1 MILHFCL
8 TFCLFAGGPLLV
20 EASDEVEAVEVD
32 ALDFLFPLLPLDLG
46 SEVEELNDDL
56 PLVCLSPL
64 LLEEEDLFEVALLE
78 DVDALAL
85 EVKALLLEDDLEEL
99 LLPPVVDSLLLEV
112 SLTLLPPTALGP
124 PCFTAA
130 SVALATIFSA
140 VSCSLKGLLPLI
152 FEAALVLLA
161 VAAALAD
168 EPLPAAVLVP
178 LHAALLLPSRWS
190 LLGTISNLPSGCR
203 EPPCL
208 VLLIFILR
216 PFSLSLADE
225 FCEEA
230 AKPLPRPLRS
240 LEVRVVV
247 SVNVCVVEPE
257 LLLLL
262 FVVTSVLSF
271 EEPEEAM
278 PTGVP
283 PPDEARLPPGDAGAA
298 SPFMEVID
306 VPVEAV
312 EDAVTACPEAELA
325 DEVEVLAAGEA
336 VDILSMSASKSMM
349 RLPTSTSGQ
358 LLSSSKS
365 KLSAAAEDDDDDED
379 DDEFEDCV
387 ELAALV
393 WFAFLLAF
401 LTDEE
406 AGLLRLPEG
415 VPGLEAAAAEGP
427 LLLPAGVTLTGG
439 CTSSCI
445 GRDVGPQHHGA
456 QRYTVEAGAHMKAF
470 SHLLITCHEA
480 SKRLFCQ
487 LTARSVSAEVVMFR
501 VVITRPFCFL

>member
-1 MILHFCL
+1 M
-8 TFCLFAGGPLLV
+8 
-20 EASDEVEAVEVD
+20 ASDEVEAEVD
-32 ALDFLFPLLPLDLG
+32 ALDFLLPLPLDLG
-46 SEVEELNDDL
+46 SEVEELIDDL
-56 PLVCLSPL
+56 PLVCLSLPL
-64 LLEEEDLFEVALLE
+64 LEEDLFEVALFE

-99 LLPPVVDSLLLEV
+99 PPPVDSLLLEV

-124 PCFTAA
+124 PCLTAA

-140 VSCSLKGLLPLI
+140 VSCSLKGLLPLT
-152 FEAALVLLA
+152 FEAAFAVEVPLA
-161 VAAALAD
+161 VVAELAD
-168 EPLPAAVLVP
+168 EPLPAAVLP
-178 LHAALLLPSRWS
+178 LHAALLLLPSRWS

-208 VLLIFILR
+208 VRLIFILR

-230 AKPLPRPLRS
+230 AEPLPRPLRS

-247 SVNVCVVEPE
+247 SVNVCVAEPV
-257 LLLLL
+257 LLLLQ
-262 FVVTSVLSF
+262 FVVTSVLSL

-283 PPDEARLPPGDAGAA
+283 PPDEARLPPGDVGAL
-298 SPFMEVID
+298 PFIEDID
-306 VPVEAV
+306 VAVEAV
-312 EDAVTACPEAELA
+312 EDVVAGCPEAELA
-325 DEVEVLAAGEA
+325 DEVEVVAAGEA

-365 KLSAAAEDDDDDED
+365 KLSAAAEDDDDDDE

-387 ELAALV
+387 ELALV

-406 AGLLRLPEG
+406 AGLLRLPDG
-415 VPGLEAAAAEGP
+415 VPGLEAAAAAGP
-427 LLLPAGVTLTGG
+427 LLLPVGVTLTGG

-445 GRDVGPQHHGA
+445 GRDVRPQHHGA
-456 QRYTVEAGAHMKAF
+456 QRYTVEAGAHMKALVTCL
-470 SHLLITCHEA
+470 SLVTKLL
-480 SKRLFCQ
+480 SGFF
-487 LTARSVSAEVVMFR
+487 VN
-501 VVITRPFCFL
+501 